1 MDFGPLDQH
10 IYTWASGTL
19 DSHTIC
25 SCWWPIGLAERN
37 RWRTTEAELPVRLQA
52 RPPWKAAEAHG
63 SFAVESP
70 FSNPKARGKTGVD
83 GKTQPRLTSGRDG
96 SEREIEAAPLS
107 RVEEQRARF
116 REEEGE

>member
-37 RWRTTEAELPVRLQA
+37 RWRTTEAELLVRLQA

-70 FSNPKARGKTGVD
+70 FSNPKARGRRGVD

-96 SEREIEAAPLS
+96 SEREIEAAP
-107 RVEEQRARF
+107 RFGVGEHGARF
-116 REEEGE
+116 REEGRR

>member
-1 MDFGPLDQH
+1 M
-10 IYTWASGTL
+10 
-19 DSHTIC
+19 
-25 SCWWPIGLAERN
+25 
-37 RWRTTEAELPVRLQA
+37 RLQA

-70 FSNPKARGKTGVD
+70 FSNPKARGKRGVD

-107 RVEEQRARF
+107 RVEEQRAQF